1 MRPND
6 DAEGFNFVCVAS
18 MPRVLTLIVFL
29 THIFVPQD
37 ASCLNHLLNKHGD
50 DAWDDVRP
58 AFSEER
64 VKEGQSLTDLAYYLF
79 PFDTK
84 QQLRFLIEGA
94 IRTAIWKR
102 FPTLIYPDPQVLIG
116 CGYKLSEVY
125 NAAKSIGII
134 DAAHAT
140 NDKARREYWEKRWG
154 MTQEVRS
161 KGGISAKILLSAI
174 LCAGFA
180 MSMYVYHQMTPPAI
194 LS

>member
-1 MRPND
+1 M
-6 DAEGFNFVCVAS
+6 
-18 MPRVLTLIVFL
+18 
-29 THIFVPQD
+29 
-37 ASCLNHLLNKHGD
+37 
-50 DAWDDVRP
+50 
-58 AFSEER
+58 
-64 VKEGQSLTDLAYYLF
+64 KEGQSLTDLAYYLF

-84 QQLRFLIEGA
+84 QQLRFLIEGT

-102 FPTLIYPDPQVLIG
+102 FPNLIYPDPQVLIG

-125 NAAKSIGII
+125 HAAKSMGII

-154 MTQEVRS
+154 MIQES
-161 KGGISAKILLSAI
+161 KSQGGVSAKILLSAI

-180 MSMYVYHQMTPPAI
+180 FSMYVYQQMAPPAI